1 MEIINRAQAARTRQ
15 YRLTYEDVHT
25 INDRH
30 PLERVAFR
38 LWGDETL
45 WYLIADVN
53 PVREPADWSEGET
66 IRLPLDSSSTL
77 SLARNA

>member
-1 MEIINRAQAARTRQ
+1 MEIINRAKAPRTRQ
-15 YRLTYEDVHT
+15 NSQTYEDDHT

-30 PLERVAFR
+30 PLEHVAFR